1 MSDHTSY
8 GDELAHVRNMAADLD
23 GFSGEYDAAS
33 GGVAETDHMTYQL
46 DTRQDTAVLMV
57 EVEDR
62 FPETVDAAL
71 QEALTQRG
79 YTQRTEDDGYAVHED
94 PEMDDGPYL
103 EAGTEPGEEARST
116 ELYIEGDHVLDIA
129 DDVTEILD
137 R

>member
-8 GDELAHVRNMAADLD
+8 GEELADVRNMAADLD

-33 GGVAETDHMTYQL
+33 GGLAETDHMTYQL
-46 DTRQDTAVLMV
+46 DTRQDTAVLTV

-79 YTQRTEDDGYAVHED
+79 YAQRTDDDGYVVHED
-94 PEMDDGPYL
+94 PGMDEPYL
-103 EAGTEPGEEARST
+103 EAWTEPGDEPRST

-129 DDVTEILD
+129 DDVTDILD